1 MVTITTFLPP
11 AGEIIVAA
19 NWSSKLFNE
28 AGSLLAE
35 IKMTACL
42 PRLCKSSEVHYLYP
56 KWWVEWL
63 AVAGVARPVLC
74 VVTVTVCMATH
85 VEAA

>member
-1 MVTITTFLPP
+1 MT
-11 AGEIIVAA
+11 A
-19 NWSSKLFNE
+19 NWLSKLFNE

-42 PRLCKSSEVHYLYP
+42 PRLCKSVRCIRIQ
-56 KWWVEWL
+56 KWVEWL

-74 VVTVTVCMATH
+74 VVTVAVCMAAH
-85 VEAA
+85 VDAA